1 MKSMKLLLVE
11 DHHIMRRGLAS
22 LLTTECDVE
31 IWGEA
36 ASGEEAI
43 SLLNENSL
51 PDMIIMDVSLPEMN
65 GIETTHAIKSRYPQV
80 KILILSMY
88 NNPTLLHQALQA
100 GASGYILKKS
110 MVEELNAA
118 LDQVAQGRQFVS
130 PLITASLDPDLEFM
144 PDSLQKL
151 THREIEVF
159 ERLSTGSSVKDI
171 AEELVISIYTVYTH
185 MNTIKRKM
193 GIEKNQDLVRYA
205 IENPLIVKTSEWNK
219 HT

>member
-1 MKSMKLLLVE
+1 MKSTKLLLVE

-118 LDQVAQGRQFVS
+118 LEQVAQGRQFIS
-130 PLITASLDPDLEFM
+130 PMITASLDPDLQFM

-219 HT
+219 HI

>member
-1 MKSMKLLLVE
+1 MKSIKLLLVE

-65 GIETTHAIKSRYPQV
+65 GIQTTHAIKSRYPQV

-118 LDQVAQGRQFVS
+118 LVQVSQGRQFIS
-130 PLITASLDPDLEFM
+130 PIITASLDPDLEIT

-219 HT
+219 NT

>member
-219 HT
+219 HI